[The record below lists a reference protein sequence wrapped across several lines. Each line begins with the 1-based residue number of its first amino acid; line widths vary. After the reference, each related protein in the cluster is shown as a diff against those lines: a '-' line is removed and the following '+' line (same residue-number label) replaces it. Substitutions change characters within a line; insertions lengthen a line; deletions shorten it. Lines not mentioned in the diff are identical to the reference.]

1 MFGSD
6 DTILPAPLVKSE
18 RLGDPYIAAGD
29 RAYLIG
35 LQDGRFP
42 PFGSHV
48 RGEMGGLWA
57 HPHKLLDGLWVAVSE
72 VPRWPRAW
80 LPPAT
85 RFEALPWGVVQQV
98 ELGEQRLRVR
108 RSFVVPDGRPA
119 LLMGLDVEDLS
130 GRQRALDLDV
140 VVRSKLRPGWL
151 DERPD
156 GSDTLEP
163 SGDGRAVVAHD
174 PTGPWWV
181 AWGGSIEPSG
191 IDLDEQKVPEPVQGR
206 GATATQRFHLSV
218 PAGGV
223 ARLVLGAHGSTESA
237 GAAASALRDLLEQA
251 EALVAAKKRR
261 LAAAHTLGR
270 LDVPE
275 QGLVDAWNWTRFA
288 YDWLAREVPGVGRG
302 LGAGVPEYPWW
313 FACDT
318 AYALRGLLPLG
329 GHELAEQTLRLLAD
343 TSRRENGAGGRII
356 HELSCTGVAF
366 NPGNTQETPQFACAV
381 LETYLWTGRRVLVED
396 LYELCRD
403 GVLSWTLGRQDADGD
418 LLPEG
423 YGITEVYG
431 LNTEILDTAV
441 WAHEGLRA
449 LGRMAAIVGDPATQ
463 ARCADLAPRLRAEI
477 EQRFW
482 QDEADE
488 YADWIATPAQAR
500 ERLGPMLEEARKRQ
514 ARCPTPGTAAL
525 IAHLTSL
532 SERAAALQSGEE
544 TTWPLANAIVAAP
557 LEAGLAPRERAR
569 RALHRL
575 RSERYLGPT
584 GVYLSGIERERA
596 MSISTGYLAAA
607 CCAYGQI
614 DRALDLSRLLAGML
628 TLRTPGAISEMS
640 PDGGCF
646 VQAWSGYGVVYP
658 LVHGVFGLYP
668 DAGARHLVLC
678 PRLPSG
684 WPCGRL
690 HGLRAGDAHVDVELE
705 RRPDGK
711 TTWRLRVDKPGWRAT
726 VVPASALAS
735 LPPLTMLS
743 VHASLREGRWQT
755 APVVIAAGQPADLPA
770 GEWASGR

>member
-1 MFGSD
+1 MFGNG
-6 DTILPAPLVKSE
+6 DTSLPAPLVKSE

-42 PFGSHV
+42 PFGSHI

-85 RFEALPWGVVQQV
+85 RFEAFPWGVVQQI
-98 ELGEQRLRVR
+98 EMSDRHLRVR
-108 RSFVVPDGRPA
+108 RSFVVPDGLPA
-119 LLMGLDVEDLS
+119 LLMGLEVEDLA
-130 GRQRALDLDV
+130 GRRRALDLDV

-156 GSDTLEP
+156 GADTPEP
-163 SGDGRAVVAHD
+163 SADGRAVVAHD

-181 AWGGSIEPSG
+181 AWGGTVAPSS
-191 IDLDEQKVPEPVQGR
+191 IDLGEQEVPEPVQGL

-218 PAGGV
+218 PAGGT
-223 ARLVLGAHGSTESA
+223 ARLVLGVHGSTESA
-237 GAAASALRDLLEQA
+237 GAAASALRDLLERA

-275 QGLVDAWNWTRFA
+275 QGVVDAWNWTRFA

-329 GHELAEQTLRLLAD
+329 GHGLAEQTLRLLAD
-343 TSRRENGAGGRII
+343 ASRRENGTGGRII
-356 HELSCTGVAF
+356 HELSCTGVVF

-381 LETYLWTGRRVLVED
+381 LETYLWTGRRALVED

-441 WAHEGLRA
+441 WTHEGLRA
-449 LGRMAAIVGDPATQ
+449 LGRMAAIVGDAATQ
-463 ARCADLAPRLRAEI
+463 ARCAHLAPRLRAEI
-477 EQRFW
+477 ERRFW
-482 QDEADE
+482 QDEAGE

-500 ERLGPMLEEARKRQ
+500 ERLGPMLEEARKRH
-514 ARCPTPGTAAL
+514 ARRPTTGTSAL
-525 IAHLTSL
+525 VAHLTAL
-532 SERAAALQSGEE
+532 SERAATLQSDEE
-544 TTWPLANAIVAAP
+544 AIWPLANAIVAVP
-557 LEAGLAPRERAR
+557 LEAGLAPRERAE
-569 RALHRL
+569 RALRWL
-575 RSERYLGPT
+575 CSERYLGPG
-584 GVYLSGIERERA
+584 GVHLSGIERDRA

-614 DRALDLSRLLAGML
+614 ERALDLSRLLAGML
-628 TLRTPGAISEMS
+628 TLRMPGAISEMS

-646 VQAWSGYGVVYP
+646 VQAWSGYGAVYP

-678 PRLPSG
+678 PHLPSG
-684 WPCGRL
+684 WPAARL
-690 HGLRAGDAHVDVELE
+690 HGLRVGDARLDVELE
-705 RRPDGK
+705 RRPDGE
-711 TTWRLRVDKPGWRAT
+711 TTWRLRVDKAGWRAT
-726 VVPASALAS
+726 VVPSSALAS

-743 VHASLREGRWQT
+743 VHASLREGRWET

-770 GEWASGR
+770 GEWASGH